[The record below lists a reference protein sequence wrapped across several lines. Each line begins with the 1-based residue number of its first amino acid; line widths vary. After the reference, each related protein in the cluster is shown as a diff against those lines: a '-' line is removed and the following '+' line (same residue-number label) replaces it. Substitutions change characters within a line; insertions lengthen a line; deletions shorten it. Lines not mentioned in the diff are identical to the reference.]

1 MADPRTATTHRVGTE
16 PRRPLTFKID
26 NADITYSAT
35 AAGGSAV
42 VGRAVMLSAAG
53 TVRLTGAG
61 TPVLGKLIQV
71 EPDNFCT
78 VECGSVVTLPKGD
91 NAIAVG
97 DKVVGDTL
105 AAARG
110 YVRGVA
116 AAGAAYAEAAADD
129 TQAGRHTV
137 LDASVATAVEVLLGA

>member
-1 MADPRTATTHRVGTE
+1 MADPRAATTNRIGTE

-26 NADITYSAT
+26 NSDITYSAT

-61 TPVLGKLIQV
+61 THVLGKLLQV
-71 EPDNFCT
+71 EADNYCT

-97 DKVVGDTL
+97 DRVVGDTL
-105 AAARG
+105 SAERG
-110 YVRGVA
+110 YIRGSVEPT
-116 AAGAAYAEAAADD
+116 GSYVEGTAEDSGR
-129 TQAGRHTV
+129 GRHTV
-137 LDASVATAVEVLLGA
+137 LDAGTATAIEVMLG